1 MYDFRILKL
10 QNKGPPLYAQ
20 LMITL
25 SGSLKFFLQCE
36 SEEES
41 EFTLIRHK
49 TPHPATL
56 RENEQKAKK
65 IVDALNK
72 NPKTFSTMI
81 NEPVRQG
88 KATF

>member
-1 MYDFRILKL
+1 
-10 QNKGPPLYAQ
+10 
-20 LMITL
+20 MITI

-36 SEEES
+36 SEEEG

-72 NPKTFSTMI
+72 NPKTFATMI

-88 KATF
+88 KATFQNKQKLFFVIYST